1 MRTRLRSRQVNSL
14 IFFLINIKLPDY
26 CPVPG
31 GVGAGQRAV
40 HCGPAA
46 APRGGAQEVAAGPG
60 RGRGRVQRGRGHGE
74 ADGSLFQGGQ

>member
-1 MRTRLRSRQVNSL
+1 MKYT
-14 IFFLINIKLPDY
+14 DY

-40 HCGPAA
+40 HGGPAA

-60 RGRGRVQRGRGHGE
+60 RGRGRMQRGRGHGE
-74 ADGSLFQGGQ
+74 ADGSLLQGGQQVGGWAVMLTVSWTK